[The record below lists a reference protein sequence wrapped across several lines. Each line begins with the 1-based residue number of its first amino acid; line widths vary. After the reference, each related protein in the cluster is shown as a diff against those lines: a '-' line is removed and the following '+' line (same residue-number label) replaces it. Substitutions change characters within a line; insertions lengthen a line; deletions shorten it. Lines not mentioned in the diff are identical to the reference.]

1 MARTRGH
8 RAPPVFNTSE
18 RLYLQE
24 RLGDFHMAL
33 EMNGGFQPNEFYGR
47 TTHQYL
53 DSFGWGA
60 AASDQ
65 ERRKYFKLV
74 LGNWG
79 LVPWQDHVDA
89 GASGRRT
96 VENIENLINRAV
108 LGSGRQIYM
117 DQEAFAHLLEEDLGH
132 WRASTL
138 GCVPAVTRRKYRSY
152 QCGTGAE
159 CQACIMQVHTRFSY
173 HRLQRKAEAAG
184 KRIIY
189 GPASTTRKARTRL
202 VFRNGKRARREV
214 PLSPNDLYL
223 EGLSFPA
230 GPRPIFVSSSP

>member
-79 LVPWQDHVDA
+79 LVPWRDRVDA

-96 VENIENLINRAV
+96 VENIEKLINRAV

-117 DQEAFAHLLEEDLGH
+117 DQEAFAHLLEEDLGQLEGEH
-132 WRASTL
+132 PRLCA
-138 GCVPAVTRRKYRSY
+138 
-152 QCGTGAE
+152 CGDSARIPGFPITD
-159 CQACIMQVHTRFSY
+159 FS
-173 HRLQRKAEAAG
+173 AG

-189 GPASTTRKARTRL
+189 GPASTTRKAHTRL